1 MKTIFALLSIL
12 LSGSAFAAK
21 PYDMRGVLLLQPD
34 FILSERV
41 EVADLS
47 TYIKSVTAAADTTLA
62 GIDKPVPSAGF
73 IVIAVRPDG
82 RSKVWLDFS
91 PALPP
96 AIAARLRASLERV
109 APFRAD
115 GGIVVFALNSTLWG
129 AEASSRPMP
138 SPFEWNNAMKS
149 LDGPMEIEA
158 LVERVWPKDG
168 P

>member
-1 MKTIFALLSIL
+1 MKIIFALLSIL

-21 PYDMRGVLLLQPD
+21 PYSMQGVLLLQPD
-34 FILSERV
+34 FVLTERV

-47 TYIKSVTAAADTTLA
+47 IYIKSITAAADTTLA

-73 IVIAVRPDG
+73 IVVAVRPGG
-82 RSKVWLDFS
+82 RSRVWLDFS
-91 PALPP
+91 PTLPP
-96 AIAARLRASLERV
+96 AIAERLRASLGQV

-129 AEASSRPMP
+129 AEATSRPMP
-138 SPFEWNNAMKS
+138 SPSEWNNAMKS
-149 LDGPMEIEA
+149 LDGPIEIEA